1 MIKTTMIDVSM
12 IKKGDR
18 IPQLDATLQD
28 GSTLS
33 AKSLRGSWIVLYFY
47 PKDATS
53 GCTREAQDF
62 RDLHD
67 EFVAADA
74 RILGVS
80 RDTPASHTR
89 FIEKQSLPFDL
100 IADVDEAWC
109 KAFDVI
115 AEKQLYGRH
124 YIGVVRST
132 FLINPKGVLVE
143 SWRNLKV
150 PGHAA
155 AVLARLTES

>member
-1 MIKTTMIDVSM
+1 MGETSM
-12 IKKGDR
+12 IRNGDR
-18 IPQLDATLQD
+18 IPQLDARLQD
-28 GSTLS
+28 GSILPS
-33 AKSLRGSWIVLYFY
+33 KALRGTWIVLYFY

-80 RDTPASHTR
+80 RDTPASHMR

-100 IADVDEAWC
+100 IADVDETWC
-109 KAFDVI
+109 KAYDVLG
-115 AEKQLYGRH
+115 EKQLYGRR
-124 YIGVVRST
+124 YVGVIRST

-150 PGHAA
+150 SGHAA

>member
-1 MIKTTMIDVSM
+1 MLETGERVPK
-12 IKKGDR
+12 
-18 IPQLDATLQD
+18 LDATLQD
-28 GSTLS
+28 GS
-33 AKSLRGSWIVLYFY
+33 LRKAADFRGRWLVLYFY

-67 EFVAADA
+67 RFVAAGSQ
-74 RILGVS
+74 IVGVS

-100 IADVDEAWC
+100 IADVDETWC
-109 KAFDVI
+109 KAFDVL

-132 FLINPKGVLVE
+132 FLINPKGVLVD
-143 SWRNLKV
+143 SWRNVKV
-150 PGHAA
+150 PGHAE